1 MAGNDWLR
9 TPCKPLAA
17 LLMAFAIVLV
27 AGCGSEQS
35 GGERK
40 TAADKKADKEQGGPP
55 LRILTLRDPAGSGF
69 LPRSGLPESAELEL
83 AKAYAESRGREAEI
97 VFVDALADLIPA
109 LLEGKGDLAVSNLTA
124 TEARKEKVA
133 FTTPVAFVREV
144 VIGRKGESFENAH
157 GLGDRTV
164 VVRAGSSFQRTLER
178 IQKKRFQPE
187 FELATLPPGIGDQAL
202 LDGVAEGNYD
212 LTVMDS
218 NTARA
223 LLAGRDDLQVALRLG
238 NVRPIAWA
246 VRPDDDRLLTRLNRY
261 LNDHHLLGADEGRHK
276 GDLAAIKER
285 GVLRMATRNNAA
297 TYFLWRGELLGFEY
311 ELVQRFAEQHGL
323 RVAVVVPPDRK
334 ALLEWVRE
342 GRADLAAASLTVT
355 EDRQGNGIA
364 FSRPYHK
371 VSELLVTRNDDKDL
385 QSLADLNGRTV
396 VVRRSSA
403 YWDTLE
409 RLREENGLDFELKP
423 APESLETEQI
433 IARVAE
439 GEYDLTAAD
448 SHIVDIELTW
458 RDDIRSAFALGDPR
472 PHGWAVRSS
481 NPKLKKAVD
490 AYVKKEYRGLFYNVT
505 YKKYFENPKRTRVQ
519 GRDGI
524 GGDDDG
530 ALSPYDDLVRKYAR
544 RYGLDWRLVVSQ
556 MYQESRFD
564 PTAKS
569 WVGALGLMQ
578 VLPRTAKE
586 LGLTDLRDPET
597 GLHAGVKYLD
607 WLRKRFEPELNV
619 ADRTW
624 FALASYNAGV
634 GHVRDARRLAAKKGW
649 DPDRWFDNVEKAMLL
664 LSQKEHARQAAHG
677 YVRGREPV
685 NYVREIRERF
695 QAYAKLTEQ
704 SEA

>member
-9 TPCKPLAA
+9 TPLQPLAA
-17 LLMAFAIVLV
+17 LLMALAIALV
-27 AGCGSEQS
+27 TACGSEQS
-35 GGERK
+35 EGERE
-40 TAADKKADKEQGGPP
+40 TAAGKKPEGPP
-55 LRILTLRDPAGSGF
+55 LRILTLRDPAGSDF
-69 LPRSGLPESAELEL
+69 LPRDGLPESAELEL
-83 AKAYAESRGREAEI
+83 AKDYAESRGRRPEI
-97 VFVDALADLIPA
+97 VFVDALADLFPA
-109 LLEGKGDLAVSNLTA
+109 LLDGKGDIAVSNLTA
-124 TEARKEKVA
+124 TEARKGQVA
-133 FTTPVAFVREV
+133 FTTPVTFVREV
-144 VIGRKGESFENAH
+144 VIGRKGESFENTH
-157 GLGDRTV
+157 GLKDRTV
-164 VVRAGSSFQRTLER
+164 VVRAGSSFEATLQR

-187 FELATLPPGIGDQAL
+187 FEITTLPPGTSDRVL
-202 LDGVAEGNYD
+202 LERVAESETD
-212 LTVMDS
+212 LAVLDS
-218 NTARA
+218 NTAKA
-223 LLAGRDDLQVALRLG
+223 LLAGRDDLQVALHLG

-246 VRPDDDRLLTRLNRY
+246 VRPDDDQLLARVNKFLNE
-261 LNDHHLLGADEGRHK
+261 HHLLDPEAERHQ
-276 GDLAAIKER
+276 GDLAAIQER

-311 ELVQRFAEQHGL
+311 ELVKRFAKQQGL
-323 RVAVVVPPDRK
+323 RLAVVVPPNRQ
-334 ALLEWVRE
+334 ALLQWVRD
-342 GRADLAAASLTVT
+342 GRADLAAASLTIT
-355 EDRQGNGIA
+355 DERQGNGIA

-371 VSELLVTRNDDKDL
+371 VAELLVTREDDKDL

-409 RLREENGLDFELKP
+409 RLREENDLDFELEA
-423 APESLETEQI
+423 APEELETEQI
-433 IARVAE
+433 IGRVAE
-439 GEYDLTAAD
+439 GEYDLTVAD
-448 SHIVDIELTW
+448 GHIVDIELTW

-472 PHGWAVRSS
+472 PHGWAVRSD
-481 NPKLKKAVD
+481 NPKLLKAID
-490 AYVKKEYRGLFYNVT
+490 AYLKKEYRGLFYNVT
-505 YKKYFENPKRTRVQ
+505 YKKYFEDPKRVRSQ
-519 GRDGI
+519 AEGRADRGA
-524 GGDDDG
+524 DG
-530 ALSPYDDLVRKYAR
+530 ALSPYDELARKYAQ

-564 PTAKS
+564 PSAKS

-664 LSQKEHARQAAHG
+664 LSQKKYARQAAHG

-685 NYVREIRERF
+685 NYVRQIRERF
-695 QAYAKLTEQ
+695 QAYAKLTETGK
-704 SEA
+704 A